1 MAGELRI
8 KPGTKLRMALDVP
21 IGQQPQFNLVCT
33 FVKSLDVASFLISIP
48 MRDGQPMPMDD
59 TRKLLIRYG
68 TDKDA
73 MIVAGYADDVV
84 KEGIRRCWKIR
95 RVAEQR
101 QFFQRADER
110 LKVTVPITYS
120 QPTWQPDSDGVIRRE
135 DGLTLDIS
143 AGGLAC
149 YLNDGMAVGETIE
162 MNLPSIGVS
171 REGQAI
177 CGVVAV
183 ICWTRE
189 APKGSPFRRV
199 AGVQFRF
206 ADNEER
212 QQMQDYVLNIKKRYK
227 L

>member
-1 MAGELRI
+1 
-8 KPGTKLRMALDVP
+8 
-21 IGQQPQFNLVCT
+21 
-33 FVKSLDVASFLISIP
+33 
-48 MRDGQPMPMDD
+48 
-59 TRKLLIRYG
+59 
-68 TDKDA
+68 
-73 MIVAGYADDVV
+73 
-84 KEGIRRCWKIR
+84 
-95 RVAEQR
+95 
-101 QFFQRADER
+101 
-110 LKVTVPITYS
+110 
-120 QPTWQPDSDGVIRRE
+120 
-135 DGLTLDIS
+135 
-143 AGGLAC
+143 
-149 YLNDGMAVGETIE
+149 MAVGETIE

>member
-1 MAGELRI
+1 MLQI
-8 KPGTKLRMALDVP
+8 QPGTKLRMALDVP
-21 IGQQPQFNLVCT
+21 IGQEPSFSLICT
-33 FVKSLDVASFLISIP
+33 FVKPLDSASFLISIP
-48 MRDGQPMPMDD
+48 MKDGKPLPLDENQ
-59 TRKLLIRYG
+59 KLLICFG
-68 TDKDA
+68 A
-73 MIVAGYADDVV
+73 GSEMQIVAGYADDII

-95 RVAEQR
+95 RVSEQR
-101 QFFQRADER
+101 QFFRRVDER
-110 LKVTVPITYS
+110 LRAAIPITYS
-120 QPTWQPDSDGVIRRE
+120 QPTWHPRE
-135 DGLTLDIS
+135 DGSIPTAEGMTLDIS